1 MRKGIFQ
8 PARQRVSIR
17 QFCNPAGGRVPLR
30 LVLGVSILT
39 LGIAAS
45 VTLAQA
51 QPASPPQATGASE
64 QERQSDAQ
72 AQTLEARRTELE
84 RSLQRTQA
92 QLQQL
97 VLDQDQQRRGL
108 QKDLSDIEERL
119 RDVNSQ
125 LADLPRQ
132 RLRAK
137 YLVALQALTQVRVK
151 RQQAEEQAEATRLA
165 EQDASISADRLR
177 QLLEP
182 VPAVRP
188 EPAGG
193 QQPTQAA
200 AKPIEAALHIV
211 PKPAAP
217 VEQQGGATG
226 GAPQEQDDTAARTDA
241 LLQQLDS
248 FRGEVRR
255 AGEQMKALAAQAD
268 TTRESV
274 SREISVVRTD
284 LQRMGQ
290 TLGRIEQERL
300 KAQTSL
306 TTSVEELQGQV
317 RQLSQI
323 QHELDLALLQA
334 HRSTVGSAAY
344 W

>member
-51 QPASPPQATGASE
+51 QPAAAPQATGASE

-72 AQTLEARRTELE
+72 ALEARRTELE

-97 VLDQDQQRRGL
+97 VLEQDQQRRGL
-108 QKDLSDIEERL
+108 QEDLSGIEERL

-137 YLVALQALTQVRVK
+137 YLAALQALTQVRVK

-182 VPAVRP
+182 VPTVRP
-188 EPAGG
+188 EPAAD
-193 QQPTQAA
+193 QQPPQAA
-200 AKPIEAALHIV
+200 AKPIEAALHTV
-211 PKPAAP
+211 PTPAAP

-226 GAPQEQDDTAARTDA
+226 GAPREQDNTAARMDA

-248 FRGEVRR
+248 FGGEVRR
-255 AGEQMKALAAQAD
+255 AGEQMKALAVQAD
-268 TTRESV
+268 TTRASV

-300 KAQTSL
+300 KAETSL
-306 TTSVEELQGQV
+306 TTSVGELRSQV
-317 RQLSQI
+317 QQLSQI